1 MAGEL
6 SDILERLE
14 VAVAPLQGEPRELAG
29 GITNRNYRVTLGG
42 SDYVVRRPGK
52 DTELLGIDR
61 TAELLA
67 NETAAALGI
76 APAVAAI
83 VGDCLVTRFVSCRP
97 LQHDELVAA
106 VGQLEFAQWLA
117 SAADD
122 RGTDGQ
128 AA

>member
-76 APAVAAI
+76 APAVAASI
-83 VGDCLVTRFVSCRP
+83 RDVRLARLVSRRP
-97 LQHDELVAA
+97 PA
-106 VGQLEFAQWLA
+106 
-117 SAADD
+117 
-122 RGTDGQ
+122 
-128 AA
+128 